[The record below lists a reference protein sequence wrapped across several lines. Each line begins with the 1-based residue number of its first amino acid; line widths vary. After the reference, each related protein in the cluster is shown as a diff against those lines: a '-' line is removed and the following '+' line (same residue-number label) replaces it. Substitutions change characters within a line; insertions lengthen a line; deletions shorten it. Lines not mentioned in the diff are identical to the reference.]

1 MANQRLTDK
10 SALANNTGTG
20 DLFMVVDVSDTTGS
34 SAGTSKKVDSQY
46 IIQTDI
52 LSVNLDIATTPKT
65 IVSAAGSGKI
75 IQPLTITFIYT
86 FGSVAST
93 TANYLYV
100 SYDSSSTA
108 NYLIRQRDIIR
119 NETASRTYVFGAG
132 AEVTPADGTYAGSID
147 NRPLVVY
154 SSADLGGDGTIK
166 CIVTY
171 QIVVI

>member
-10 SALANNTGTG
+10 TALANNTGTG

-52 LSVNLDIATTPKT
+52 LSVNLDLNTTPKT

-75 IQPLTITFIYT
+75 IQPITISFIYT
-86 FGSVAST
+86 HGGVNST
-93 TANYLYV
+93 VSNYLYV

-108 NYLIRQRDIIR
+108 AYLVRQRDFIKDDSGDRTYIFGGGDA
-119 NETASRTYVFGAG
+119 TASG
-132 AEVTPADGTYAGSID
+132 GTYEGSID
-147 NRPLVVY
+147 NRPLQVY
-154 SSADLGGDGTIK
+154 SSADLGGNGTIK

-171 QIVVI
+171 QIVVL

>member
-1 MANQRLTDK
+1 MAGQRLTDK

-46 IIQTDI
+46 IIQSDV
-52 LSVNLDIATTPKT
+52 LSVNLDLSTTPKT
-65 IVSAAGSGKI
+65 IVSAPGSGKI
-75 IQPLTITFIYT
+75 IQPITVTLIYT
-86 FGSVAST
+86 YGSVKST

-100 SYDSSSTA
+100 SYDSSSTS
-108 NYLIRQRDIIR
+108 NYLVRQRDFIKS
-119 NETASRTYVFGAG
+119 ETADRTYVFGGGDATVG
-132 AEVTPADGTYAGSID
+132 DGTCAASID
-147 NRPLVVY
+147 NKPLIVY

>member
-1 MANQRLTDK
+1 MAGQRLTDK

-20 DLFMVVDVSDTTGS
+20 DLFMVVDISDTTGS

-52 LSVNLDIATTPKT
+52 LSVNLDIATSPKT
-65 IVSAAGSGKI
+65 IVSAPGSGKI

-86 FGSVAST
+86 YGSVAST
-93 TANYLYV
+93 TTGYLYV
-100 SYDSSSTA
+100 SYDSSSTS

-119 NETASRTYVFGAG
+119 NESASRTYVFGA
-132 AEVTPADGTYAGSID
+132 AELTPADGTYAGSID

-154 SSADLGGDGTIK
+154 NSADLGGNGTIK

-171 QIVVI
+171 QIVVL

>member
-20 DLFMVVDVSDTTGS
+20 DLFMVVDISDTTGS
-34 SAGTSKKVDSQY
+34 AAGTSKKVDSQY

-52 LSVNLDIATTPKT
+52 LSVNLDLNTTPKT

-86 FGSVAST
+86 HVGIASSV
-93 TANYLYV
+93 ANYLYV
-100 SYDSSSTA
+100 SYDSSSTSD
-108 NYLIRQRDIIR
+108 YLVKQRDFIKDDNDDRTYIFGGGDA
-119 NETASRTYVFGAG
+119 TASG
-132 AEVTPADGTYAGSID
+132 GTYEGSID
-147 NRPLVVY
+147 NRPLIVHT
-154 SSADLGGDGTIK
+154 SADLGGNGTIK

-171 QIVVI
+171 QIVVL

>member
-1 MANQRLTDK
+1 MAGQRLTDK

-46 IIQTDI
+46 IIQSDV
-52 LSVNLDIATTPKT
+52 LSVNLDLSTTPKT
-65 IVSAAGSGKI
+65 IVSAPGSGKI
-75 IQPLTITFIYT
+75 IQPITVTLIYT
-86 FGSVAST
+86 YGSVTST

-100 SYDSSSTA
+100 SYDSSSTS

-119 NETASRTYVFGAG
+119 NESASRTYVFGA
-132 AEVTPADGTYAGSID
+132 AELTPADGTYAGSID
-147 NRPLVVY
+147 NKPLIVY

>member
-20 DLFMVVDVSDTTGS
+20 DLFLVVDISDTTGS

-52 LSVNLDIATTPKT
+52 LSVNLDLDSTPKT
-65 IVSAAGSGKI
+65 IVSAPGSGKI
-75 IQPLTITFIYT
+75 IQPITISFIYT
-86 FGSVAST
+86 YGSVAS
-93 TANYLYV
+93 AISNYLYV

-108 NYLIRQRDIIR
+108 AYLVRQRDFIKDDTG
-119 NETASRTYVFGAG
+119 NRTYIFGGGDATAAG
-132 AEVTPADGTYAGSID
+132 GTYEGSID
-147 NRPLVVY
+147 NKPLQVY

-166 CIVTY
+166 CVVTY
-171 QIVVI
+171 QIVVL